1 MTDEL
6 NELSKIGETN
16 GDKLKFVNKRV
27 DIFQKNVK
35 RLKILVP
42 LYEVETDS
50 SKDSDIH
57 SYIINKAIEYF
68 YKSDEV
74 KKRLEEV

>member
-6 NELSKIGETN
+6 DELSKISETN

-27 DIFQKNVK
+27 DVLQKNVK
-35 RLKILVP
+35 RLKILAP
-42 LYEVETDS
+42 LYESEAGS
-50 SKDSDIH
+50 NKDSDIY

-74 KKRLEEV
+74 KKRLSEV